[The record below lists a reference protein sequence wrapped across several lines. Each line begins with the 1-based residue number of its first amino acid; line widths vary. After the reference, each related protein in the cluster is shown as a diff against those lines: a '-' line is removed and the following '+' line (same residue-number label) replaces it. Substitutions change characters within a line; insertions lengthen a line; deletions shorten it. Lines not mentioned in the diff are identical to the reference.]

1 MYAKTLGLVV
11 ACLAW
16 AALANVA
23 NAQSNTSP
31 RATYGSCMSQAAAEG
46 IMGND
51 LSTFIDACVRRPA
64 TAATGPTF
72 KTCRADAVTRNIRG
86 DALDSFLDA
95 CMQSAGATTV
105 SVRGASYADCNSRAV
120 SQGIV
125 GDALSRF
132 MDGCVG
138 R

>member
-1 MYAKTLGLVV
+1 MYVKTLGLAV

-16 AALANVA
+16 AALMNVA
-23 NAQSNTSP
+23 DAQSNTGP

-46 IMGND
+46 IVGDD
-51 LSTFIDACVRRPA
+51 LSRFVDACVRRPA
-64 TAATGPTF
+64 TVSTAPTF
-72 KTCRADAVTRNIRG
+72 KSCRNDAVSRNIRG
-86 DALDSFLDA
+86 DTLDSFLDA
-95 CMQSAGATTV
+95 CMASSGASAASMT
-105 SVRGASYADCNSRAV
+105 GASYGECNSRAV

>member
-16 AALANVA
+16 AALTNVA
-23 NAQSNTSP
+23 SAQSNAP
-31 RATYGSCMSQAAAEG
+31 ARATYGSCMSQAAASG
-46 IMGND
+46 IMGD
-51 LSTFIDACVRRPA
+51 ELSHFIDACVRRPA
-64 TAATGPTF
+64 TAAMGPTY
-72 KTCRADAVTRNIRG
+72 KSCRADAVARNIRG
-86 DALDSFLDA
+86 DALAPFLDT
-95 CMQSAGATTV
+95 CMESSGATKV
-105 SVRGASYADCNSRAV
+105 SVSGASYGECNTRAV